1 MTMSNVVSFCDYRQ
15 RRLEQ
20 IKENEWDLLDEVLMN
35 LGDTATVTLTLS
47 DENGNIIWSS
57 NGEFDDNPK

>member
-1 MTMSNVVSFCDYRQ
+1 MSNVVSFCDYRQ

-20 IKENEWDLLDEVLMN
+20 IQENEWDLLDEVLMN